1 MKSFNLPTL
10 IGNPADTTL
19 TFAKL
24 IFGGVLECFP
34 KLKFLLAHA
43 GGFLP
48 YTWGWLDRGYQIQA
62 PSDRKISKPPGEYI
76 KLLYFDTIPRSKM
89 TLEYLVANFDS
100 RHLVLGSDYPYDMGR
115 PGNSANPARNKHL
128 DRRKEEY
135 LQRNRPQASRYRVLT
150 MCEF

>member
-24 IFGGVLECFP
+24 IFGGVLDCFP

-48 YTWGWLDRGYQIQA
+48 YT
-62 PSDRKISKPPGEYI
+62 
-76 KLLYFDTIPRSKM
+76 
-89 TLEYLVANFDS
+89 
-100 RHLVLGSDYPYDMGR
+100 
-115 PGNSANPARNKHL
+115 SANPARNKHL

-135 LQRNRPQASRYRVLT
+135 LQRNRSQASRYQVLT